1 MLAEVGKRV
10 AVSEEDR
17 VVLER
22 VVGAASAE
30 VRMVQRA
37 RIVLCAAE
45 GLTASVIAERVGCG
59 EKTAKKWRGRYAH
72 DGIDGLKDSPRPGPP
87 LTHGPETR
95 ALLIAKACTRPP
107 ETPEGVRQ
115 ERWTHEQPGAAVGM
129 SGSQAHKILSRAA
142 ITHLTEYSDHER
154 LLQGGV

>member
-1 MLAEVGKRV
+1 MLAGVGKRV

-45 GLTASVIAERVGCG
+45 V
-59 EKTAKKWRGRYAH
+59 
-72 DGIDGLKDSPRPGPP
+72 
-87 LTHGPETR
+87 
-95 ALLIAKACTRPP
+95 
-107 ETPEGVRQ
+107 
-115 ERWTHEQPGAAVGM
+115 
-129 SGSQAHKILSRAA
+129 
-142 ITHLTEYSDHER
+142 
-154 LLQGGV
+154 